1 MALNDPTKPNVVWI
15 MADDLSY
22 GDIGCFGQRII
33 KTPNL
38 DHLAAEGMRFTQC
51 YSGNTVCAPSRS
63 SLMQGLH
70 QGHATVRNNMVRTYR
85 HSLQPGDYTVAQLF
99 KDAGYVTGQFGK
111 WGLGLC
117 DQPGIPNN
125 MGFDQF
131 FGYLN
136 QRKAHSYYPEYLW
149 DNTEKIEFPQHKGHN
164 HTAGDQYDE
173 IGNIVIN
180 GVKDPTQA
188 RYSFDVYHE
197 QSLKWLR
204 ENYQKPFF
212 LYLPYTPPHPAL
224 QAPYLGQY
232 APLDWPNVQL
242 KIWAAMITHMDK
254 ALGELFALMKEL
266 GVWENTLVVY
276 VSDNGYSA
284 AGISREPTADEWFHH
299 RGPWKG
305 KKGDLNQGGL
315 RVPAIAA
322 WPGVIEPGTISDHV
336 WAFWDFM
343 PTAADIIGA
352 RVPER
357 CDGISILPTLLGEP
371 EQQDEHPFLY
381 WEFGDEQS
389 LRIGDRYVYRPH
401 PAKPVEIYDSYEDPG
416 QWVNLADKE
425 KDLARYAEELMEQE
439 HEPNMY
445 FPAPGQTYDEWLQ
458 ALADQGITVPHNVD
472 G

>member
-1 MALNDPTKPNVVWI
+1 MTAPQQRRPNVVWI

-22 GDIGCFGQRII
+22 GDIGCYGQQRI

-38 DHLAAEGMRFTQC
+38 DRLAQEGMRFTQC

-70 QGHATVRNNMVRTYR
+70 QGHATVRENMVGSYR

-99 KDAGYVTGQFGK
+99 KDAGYATGQFGK
-111 WGLGLC
+111 WGLGLN

-125 MGFDQF
+125 MGFDEF

-149 DNTEKIEFPQHKGHN
+149 HNREKIAYPQHQGHD
-164 HTAGDQYDE
+164 HTAGDAYDAT
-173 IGNIVIN
+173 GNIIVN
-180 GVKDPTQA
+180 GVGDPHQA
-188 RYSFDVYHE
+188 RYSFDIYHE
-197 QSLKWLR
+197 QSLRWLR
-204 ENYQKPFF
+204 EVYQQPFF

-232 APLDWPNVQL
+232 TDLDWPNVQL

-254 ALGELFALMKEL
+254 AIGELFCSLKEL
-266 GVWENTLVVY
+266 GVYDNTLIVY

-284 AGISREPTADEWFHH
+284 AGVSRNPTADEWFHH

-305 KKGDLNQGGL
+305 KKGDLGQGGI

-322 WPGVIEPGTISDHV
+322 WPGKIAPGSVSDHV
-336 WAFWDFM
+336 WAFWDFL
-343 PTAADIIGA
+343 PTAAEILG
-352 RVPER
+352 VSPPER
-357 CDGISILPTLLGEP
+357 CDGISILPTLLGRP
-371 EQQDEHPFLY
+371 EEQEEHEYLY
-381 WEFGDEQS
+381 WEYNDEQS
-389 LRIGDRYVYRPH
+389 MRIGNRYVYRPH
-401 PAKPVEIYDSYEDPG
+401 PDRPIEVYDCDEDPG
-416 QWVNLADKE
+416 QFV
-425 KDLARYAEELMEQE
+425 DLAAKEPELAAFAAEVFQRE
-439 HEPNMY
+439 HETNIW
-445 FPAPGQTYDEWLQ
+445 FPAPGQSREDWLRV
-458 ALADQGITVPHNVD
+458 LADRGLTPPNNVD

>member
-1 MALNDPTKPNVVWI
+1 MEELGIGTPNVVWI
-15 MADDLSY
+15 MADDLSIGDLGCY
-22 GDIGCFGQRII
+22 GQPLIQ
-33 KTPNL
+33 TPNL
-38 DHLAAEGMRFTQC
+38 DRLAAEGMRFTEC

-70 QGHATVRNNMVRTYR
+70 QGHATVRENMVRTYR
-85 HSLQPGDYTVAQLF
+85 HSLQPGDYTVAQMF
-99 KDAGYVTGQFGK
+99 KDAGYVTGMFGK

-125 MGFDQF
+125 MGFDEF

-149 DNTEKIEFPQHKGHN
+149 HNTTKIEYAQHVGHD
-164 HTAGDQYDE
+164 HTAGDQYDDQ
-173 IGNIVIN
+173 GNIIIN
-180 GVKDPTQA
+180 GVDDPAQA

-197 QSLKWLR
+197 QSLKWVR

-232 APLDWPNVQL
+232 TDLDWPNVQL

-254 ALGELFALMKEL
+254 AIGELFCLLKEL
-266 GVWENTLVVY
+266 GVYDNTLIIY

-284 AGISREPTADEWFHH
+284 AGISQEPTAQEWFRH

-305 KKGDLNQGGL
+305 KKGDLGQGGI
-315 RVPAIAA
+315 RVPAIAS
-322 WPGVIEPGTISDHV
+322 WPGVIEPGSISDHT

-343 PTAADIIGA
+343 PTVADILDIDP
-352 RVPER
+352 PER
-357 CDGISILPTLLGEP
+357 CDGISILPTLMGVPRFQAKHEY
-371 EQQDEHPFLY
+371 LY
-381 WEFGDEQS
+381 WEYRDEQS
-389 LRIGDRYVYRPH
+389 LRIDDYYVYRSH
-401 PAKPVEIYDSYEDPG
+401 PNQPIEVYDNYQDPG
-416 QWVNLADKE
+416 QFV
-425 KDLARYAEELMEQE
+425 DLSAKMPDLVDYAAELFEDE
-439 HEPNMY
+439 HEHNPY
-445 FPAPGQTYDEWLQ
+445 FPAPGQSYESWLA
-458 ALADQGITVPHNVD
+458 ALKAQGITPPNNVD